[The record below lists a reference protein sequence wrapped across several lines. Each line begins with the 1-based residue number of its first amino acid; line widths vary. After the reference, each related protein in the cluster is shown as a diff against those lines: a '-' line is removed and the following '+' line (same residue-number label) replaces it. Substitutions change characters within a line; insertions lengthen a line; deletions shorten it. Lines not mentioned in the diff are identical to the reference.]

1 MNKYLQT
8 ALVIVVVAIL
18 SISLYG
24 TYRVWKD
31 CTAIGGTT
39 VRGLF
44 GYVCIK

>member
-8 ALVIVVVAIL
+8 ALIVVVIVIVA
-18 SISLYG
+18 ISLYN
-24 TYRVWKD
+24 TYQVWKD
-31 CTAIGGTT
+31 CTEIGGTT